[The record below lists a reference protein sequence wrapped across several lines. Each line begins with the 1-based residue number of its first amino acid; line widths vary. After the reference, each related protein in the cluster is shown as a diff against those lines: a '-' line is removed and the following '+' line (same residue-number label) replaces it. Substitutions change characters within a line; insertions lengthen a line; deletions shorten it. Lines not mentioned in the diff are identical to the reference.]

1 MKQGGGAAS
10 STKQLLQQQQ
20 LIQLILGNCE
30 KQQRQHLRRMDS
42 EKRAEYLTELSK
54 INFLKKLSDLLGL
67 GEKDVDE
74 SYQFLFEFLERVPKT
89 YPLLYSL
96 KTVLLGSNDHN
107 KYDLTYFS
115 KLLLNLLQ
123 FFNDPPSQAHDEF
136 QTEIINFCR
145 ELFKKKSVGKT
156 ASRLQAIQ
164 HIIHHHETKKLYAS
178 LPADLF
184 TLERLSLVERM
195 MENDTPS
202 CAFLQDV
209 LFDLDT
215 FHQQKEAMITIL
227 FSKKLDLLFRIV
239 DVITSDPARFLHN
252 CCRIMNEVDLKLLKM
267 DEDRKLQFFLD
278 FMKQRKKQQRIDE
291 KSIYE
296 QFLQQW
302 INCVVPNKVDRL
314 RRTHLHKFGK
324 KLLEEEIMK
333 KHLTTPPPPQKPQQ
347 ATLTSP
353 SPLVYTEAQIV
364 SLLFPQFEKYFVEQ
378 AFQETQLQQL
388 HPENS
393 GLYCPISEDILR
405 EPVKIKGGSDHY
417 YQKKSILQ
425 WFKKKQQQKMPY
437 TDPMTNQV
445 LKEKAIQ
452 DAKQDSLIMRK
463 LKMLQKLLGDRDKT
477 QKAMLQKDQTQHDE
491 NDETLRR
498 YFTLYNFGL
507 RTFWTIVTRGTS
519 VDTEKKNLKKLSEC
533 IDACINNIKGNH
545 NEEFYEKIRTRK
557 LNGGQ
562 RKQQVKTRAT
572 HTRLGNTNLS
582 GSVRE
587 AYQFMMERQEHNQE
601 QNPTTEQ
608 GDKKTKKK
616 KKGGGGG
623 GGTTT
628 RPRPVI
634 DDDQQVD

>member
-1 MKQGGGAAS
+1 MKQEGGGAAP
-10 STKQLLQQQQ
+10 STKQLQQQQQ

-30 KQQRQHLRRMDS
+30 KQQRQHLRHMDS
-42 EKRAEYLTELSK
+42 EKRAEYLTKLLKVNFFINLSP
-54 INFLKKLSDLLGL
+54 LL
-67 GEKDVDE
+67 GEKDLHE
-74 SYQFLFEFLERVPKT
+74 TEYQFLFQLLERVPET

-96 KTVLLGSNDHN
+96 RNVLLGSNDHVH
-107 KYDLTYFS
+107 KYDLTHFS
-115 KLLLNLLQ
+115 KLLLNLVQ
-123 FFNDPPSQAHDEF
+123 FINKPNKPTSQAHDEF

-145 ELFKKKSVGKT
+145 EL
-156 ASRLQAIQ
+156 SRFQAIQ
-164 HIIHHHETKKLYAS
+164 HIIHHHETQKLYAS
-178 LPADLF
+178 LPVELF

-202 CAFLQDV
+202 CAFLQNV
-209 LFDLDT
+209 LLDLDT
-215 FHQQKEAMITIL
+215 FYKQKEAMITIP

-278 FMKQRKKQQRIDE
+278 FMKQRKKQEIIDD

-302 INCVVPNKVDRL
+302 INYVVPNKVDRL
-314 RRTHLHKFGK
+314 RKTHLHTVGK
-324 KLLEEEIMK
+324 KLLEEIMK
-333 KHLTTPPPPQKPQQ
+333 KHPTTPPPPQKPQQ

-353 SPLVYTEAQIV
+353 SPLVLTEVQIV
-364 SLLFPQFEKYFVEQ
+364 SLLFPQFKKFFVEQ
-378 AFQETQLQQL
+378 AFQETQFQQL

-477 QKAMLQKDQTQHDE
+477 QKAMLQKGQTQHDE

-507 RTFWTIVTRGTS
+507 RTFWTIVTSSTS
-519 VDTEKKNLKKLSEC
+519 VDTQKKNLKKLSEC
-533 IDACINNIKGNH
+533 IDACINNIKGTH
-545 NEEFYEKIRTRK
+545 NEEFYEKIRRRK

-562 RKQQVKTRAT
+562 RKQQVKT
-572 HTRLGNTNLS
+572 GNTNLS

-587 AYQFMMERQEHNQE
+587 AYQLMMERQEHS
-601 QNPTTEQ
+601 PTT
-608 GDKKTKKK
+608 GGHKKK
-616 KKGGGGG
+616 KKGKSGGG
-623 GGTTT
+623 TT